1 MEFYKNISYMVTQI
15 FLMLFIGLFTVHRFS
30 RWKTVGI
37 CAASILL
44 LRVTDIVK
52 LNLFSD
58 SDVVYL
64 TVSVFQIFVV
74 QAAGLFIAEK
84 RNSMVLFIGLT
95 ASNYVLAG
103 TIVSSV
109 LYIYTNNFLFSLVG
123 NILAQLVIL
132 LFLVSKIRNIW
143 HACQSNGD
151 MQNWWLLCL
160 IPALFYCGFAFLTML
175 PCKLEENLQSIP
187 GILIFIITMFV
198 SYVIVFRYVESESH
212 RKNVYWKNVLF
223 KSYIKGLENQYYL
236 VEQSEKNMK
245 ILRHDMRHYSGM
257 IDLLLEQGEYD
268 EIRKVTKYINDV
280 ADENKITKYCDNLL
294 ANTVLKNMMEQ
305 AEASGIKVQQ
315 DIFAPR
321 ELPVNEYEFAS
332 VIANLYENALH
343 CVKELAPEKRCIEA
357 KVHCSKDHL
366 LIHMQNAY
374 EQDIQFDEY
383 TGLPKSKAGGEHGL
397 GMQSVLAFSDKIG
410 GNIGAYCEAGIF
422 HILLFAKFQDNL
434 RRNGNISDLKKC
446 YTESDATNRV

>member
-1 MEFYKNISYMVTQI
+1 
-15 FLMLFIGLFTVHRFS
+15 
-30 RWKTVGI
+30 
-37 CAASILL
+37 
-44 LRVTDIVK
+44 
-52 LNLFSD
+52 
-58 SDVVYL
+58 
-64 TVSVFQIFVV
+64 
-74 QAAGLFIAEK
+74 
-84 RNSMVLFIGLT
+84 
-95 ASNYVLAG
+95 
-103 TIVSSV
+103 
-109 LYIYTNNFLFSLVG
+109 
-123 NILAQLVIL
+123 
-132 LFLVSKIRNIW
+132 
-143 HACQSNGD
+143 
-151 MQNWWLLCL
+151 
-160 IPALFYCGFAFLTML
+160 
-175 PCKLEENLQSIP
+175 
-187 GILIFIITMFV
+187 
-198 SYVIVFRYVESESH
+198 
-212 RKNVYWKNVLF
+212 
-223 KSYIKGLENQYYL
+223 
-236 VEQSEKNMK
+236 
-245 ILRHDMRHYSGM
+245 
-257 IDLLLEQGEYD
+257 
-268 EIRKVTKYINDV
+268 
-280 ADENKITKYCDNLL
+280 
-294 ANTVLKNMMEQ
+294 MMEQ

-446 YTESDATNRV
+446 YTESGATNRV